1 VPTDLSSIEVLDAR
15 QLSRIEATH
24 RGFLYQH
31 LFAAGCLLKG
41 SAEVGVF

>member
-24 RGFLYQH
+24 GFLYQH